1 MTPILTNSLEDE
13 APVSYPLSMPSR
25 HGVDTYAALDRQ
37 NVHTDIACDISPA
50 KRASQKETYDPYP
63 KSPGAMSVKREK
75 WPWKATVIVSVGPL
89 RCFATIRSASPARGL
104 SFS

>member
-1 MTPILTNSLEDE
+1 MTIHQLLYSVGRLLLRTLTRDSPEKCPDGHR
-13 APVSYPLSMPSR
+13 V
-25 HGVDTYAALDRQ
+25 
-37 NVHTDIACDISPA
+37 DISSA
-50 KRASQKETYDPYP
+50 KWTSQKNPYTPYP

-89 RCFATIRSASPARGL
+89 RCLATIRSASPARGL